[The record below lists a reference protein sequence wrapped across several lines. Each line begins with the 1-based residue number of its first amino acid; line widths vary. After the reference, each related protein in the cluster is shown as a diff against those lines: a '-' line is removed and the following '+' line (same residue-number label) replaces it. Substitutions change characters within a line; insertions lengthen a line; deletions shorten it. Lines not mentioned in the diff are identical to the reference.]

1 MCAAVFDY
9 ELKLVFL
16 RNLMRMSLFVVFIS
30 KSALLRQKSWLI
42 ITYVVAAACRHSLR
56 IVVRSRGRSLLP
68 SLCPARRSLLASLC
82 PARRVCD
89 RRQRLRPARVSRSAV
104 AAAPRSVVAV
114 TARSELHCL
123 PDVSIDR
130 TPRLLCPA
138 ELCPLRH
145 EAAAPRAAV
154 CPTSDRRS
162 SSVTLSQYGRSSAA
176 LSQPDR
182 PGTGAAGHRPPVT
195 PAVEQL
201 IVLN

>member
-1 MCAAVFDY
+1 MG
-9 ELKLVFL
+9 
-16 RNLMRMSLFVVFIS
+16 MSLFVVFIS

-42 ITYVVAAACRHSLR
+42 IIYVVAAACRHSLR

-82 PARRVCD
+82 PARRSLLASLCPARRVCD

-104 AAAPRSVVAV
+104 AAAPRSAVAV

-130 TPRLLCPA
+130 PPPS

-145 EAAAPRAAV
+145 EAAAPRAAA

-162 SSVTLSQYGRSSAA
+162 SSVTLALYGRSSTALSQYAWSSAA

-182 PGTGAAGHRPPVT
+182 PGAGAAGHRPPRYSGS
-195 PAVEQL
+195 
-201 IVLN
+201 